1 LGAAANAASDF
12 LSPPVGATALGGVPF
27 ELSGSEF
34 KSQASPSPNNGYPSN
49 LVLPADVPRAYR
61 VHVLVTAGNGFNQF
75 NGNVVGRVVAYC
87 DGVAIPVADLQL
99 GRDLREWHMADNVV
113 SSASRPRQVWSGAIR
128 AFPNLSGHYD
138 MLSLDLP
145 GACQSG
151 RLTAL
156 ELVDSS
162 ASTVNSLDPGLNL
175 VGVTVEHYQ

>member
-1 LGAAANAASDF
+1 MIAES
-12 LSPPVGATALGGVPF
+12 S
-27 ELSGSEF
+27 
-34 KSQASPSPNNGYPSN
+34 
-49 LVLPADVPRAYR
+49 
-61 VHVLVTAGNGFNQF
+61 
-75 NGNVVGRVVAYC
+75 GRVVAYC